1 LSRVAGAD
9 GMDWHHDEGPR
20 IHPTAI
26 VSPGAEL
33 ADDVRVGA
41 YSVIGSGVRVGA
53 ATRIGHHVVIGGRT
67 RIGAGNRIFHFCS
80 LGEIPQDKKYG
91 GEDTALEIGDGNTI
105 REFCTFNVGTVQDAG
120 ATRLGNGN
128 WIMAYVHI
136 AHDCQVGSN
145 TVFANNAQ
153 IAGHVKVGDYAVLG
167 GFTGVHQFVRIGA
180 HVMTG
185 VGTVL
190 LQDVPPYVVASGDP
204 SRPFGVNAEGL
215 RRRGFSGDAIQML
228 KRAYKALYRSGLSL
242 EEARAAIARQ
252 AQSSPEVKVLADFL
266 AEPSRGLIR

>member
-1 LSRVAGAD
+1 
-9 GMDWHHDEGPR
+9 MDWHHDAEPR

-26 VSPGAEL
+26 VAPGAEL

-41 YSVIGSGVRVGA
+41 YSIIGPGVSVGPG
-53 ATRIGHHVVIGGRT
+53 TRIGHHVVVGGRT

-80 LGEIPQDKKYG
+80 LGEIPQDKKYR
-91 GEDTALEIGDGNTI
+91 GEDTRLEIGDDNTI
-105 REFCTFNVGTVQDAG
+105 REFCTFNIGTVQDAG
-120 ATRLGNGN
+120 VTRLGNGN
-128 WIMAYVHI
+128 WIMAYVHL
-136 AHDCQVGSN
+136 AHDCQVGN
-145 TVFANNAQ
+145 NAVFANNAQ

-190 LQDVPPYVVASGDP
+190 LQDVPPYVIASGDP
-204 SRPFGVNAEGL
+204 ARPFGINAEGL
-215 RRRGFSGDAIQML
+215 KRRGFSSASIQVL
-228 KRAYKALYRSGLSL
+228 KRAYKILYRSGLAL
-242 EEARAAIARQ
+242 EEARAAITGQ
-252 AQSSPEVKVLADFL
+252 AAATPELKVLADFL